1 VGRVQSR
8 VATLFGVASLLVG
21 CSHRVDLKKVPLVE
35 TTTKIVA
42 LDGSFTLT
50 PGKPVAV
57 PFNSICPKTP
67 DTGKSG
73 WGGWN
78 VTPGAKAVRVYVP
91 GMDPFFGLL
100 AFCPVWSDYDGPAAS
115 SYLIKV
121 SDDYV
126 NQTDQDREVAVFETY
141 EGAGG
146 QMLPAW
152 ILWFA
157 KKKTLINVYDLGA
170 ASRAAS
176 AISLPEEYFLV
187 GDPR

>member
-1 VGRVQSR
+1 MGRVQSR

-126 NQTDQDREVAVFETY
+126 NQTDQDRADE
-141 EGAGG
+141 
-146 QMLPAW
+146 
-152 ILWFA
+152 
-157 KKKTLINVYDLGA
+157 
-170 ASRAAS
+170 RAANRTE
-176 AISLPEEYFLV
+176 AADHDRHERHDQHLLAHPDLD
-187 GDPR
+187 GKNRR